1 MAMGPGVDQRR
12 QHAAVV
18 AAAVGVVLF
27 LALPFA
33 VATAVYPTL
42 ADGPDLL
49 GARFEAAQHVRVAGL
64 AGGLCLVA
72 LLMGWARSARALALR
87 QAPRA
92 VQDAPPDAEGPPR
105 SSQHPS
111 GDVRDAPREG
121 AG

>member
-12 QHAAVV
+12 QHAGVV

-49 GARFEAAQHVRVAGL
+49 AH
-64 AGGLCLVA
+64 
-72 LLMGWARSARALALR
+72 ALR
-87 QAPRA
+87 Q
-92 VQDAPPDAEGPPR
+92 
-105 SSQHPS
+105 PS
-111 GDVRDAPREG
+111 TFVWPGWPAATAWLPC
-121 AG
+121 